1 MLTENVRSGYYINK
15 RMFGNSMIKLKGDFY
30 MKSVLTIQ
38 ERIKDLRVEND
49 LSLEE
54 LAKETGISTSALSSY
69 ENNEDKDISL
79 NSIIALASFYNVS
92 TDYLLGLTEINKSSV
107 ADISELKLD
116 DETIDTLKKGKINSR
131 LLCEIIKSENFAKF
145 MSDMEIYVDGLA
157 EMQIRNLNSLVSNM
171 RTKIMQKYEVPD
183 SDHYIKTL
191 KACEIN
197 ETDYFSRLIF
207 EDIVGIAKSIKESHR
222 RDTETGDANNP
233 LNDVINIVEDYKKS
247 SDPMKA
253 TLATLSRQLGMN
265 FNKMETS
272 EVLFFKTIVEKYS
285 TVYRNMLPKKGRGK
299 K

>member
-1 MLTENVRSGYYINK
+1 
-15 RMFGNSMIKLKGDFY
+15 

-38 ERIKDLRVEND
+38 ERLKDLRVERG

-54 LAKETGISTSALSSY
+54 LSKETGISSSALSSY

-79 NSIIALASFYNVS
+79 NSILTLAGFYNVS

-131 LLCEIIKSENFAKF
+131 LLCEIIKNENFVDF

-171 RTKIMQKYEVPD
+171 RTKIMQQYEVSD
-183 SDHYIKTL
+183 SDHYLRTL

-197 ETDYFSRLIF
+197 ETDYFSRLVS
-207 EDIVGIAKSIKESHR
+207 EDIIEIAKSIKESHH